1 VAEALRVHR
10 DQQSIERIAAAA
22 RWTDSG
28 LVFVSTGGTSLD
40 LRNVLR
46 I

>member
-10 DQQSIERIAAAA
+10 DQQSIERIAAAG
-22 RWTDSG
+22 RWTDFG
-28 LVFVSTGGTSLD
+28 LVFVSTGGTPLVP
-40 LRNVLR
+40 RNVLR